1 MIEIKNKKDCC
12 GCHACYSICPKKAIQ
27 MKEDENGFLV
37 PKISKNKCINC
48 ELCKK
53 VCPIIN
59 LSKTTN
65 NPVAYAMI
73 NNDIGVRKESS
84 SGGIFS
90 LIAECIL
97 ELDGI
102 VFGATFNEQFEVIHS
117 YITQKSELN
126 KLRGSKYVQSSIGDC
141 FIMAKQ
147 FLDNNRY
154 VLFSGTP
161 CQIEGLKKYLG
172 KEYNKLYTQ
181 DIICH
186 GVPSPKIWRKYL
198 QYREQKDGGEKAVKI
213 SFRDK
218 RRSWNNYEI
227 SFRYNNHV
235 YTQDRNTDLFMRLF
249 LQNISLR
256 ESCYECKFK
265 KIDRISDI
273 TLADFWGIKK
283 ILPKFNDNNGTS
295 LVIIN
300 SDRGKELFNKIKNKT
315 RYTEVELQ
323 EALKYNKSMSES
335 SKRPKQREEFFRE
348 INERNIE
355 KVAQKYIPKISFYDK
370 IKIKVKKLL
379 RK

>member
-102 VFGATFNEQFEVIHS
+102 VFGAMFNEQFEVIHS

-126 KLRGSKYVQSSIGDC
+126 KLRGSKYVQSSIDDC
-141 FIMAKQ
+141 FIVAKQ

-172 KEYNKLYTQ
+172 KEYDKLYTQ

-186 GVPSPKIWRKYL
+186 GVPSPRIWREYL
-198 QYREQKDGGEKAVKI
+198 QYRVKKDKGEETIKI
-213 SFRDK
+213 NFRDK
-218 RRSWNNYEI
+218 RRSWNNFEI
-227 SFRYNNHV
+227 SFKYNNKK
-235 YTQDRNTDLFMRLF
+235 YIKDKNDDLFMKAF
-249 LQNISLR
+249 LNNILLR

-265 KIDRISDI
+265 KINRISDI
-273 TLADFWGIKK
+273 TLADFWGIGKV
-283 ILPKFNDNNGTS
+283 LPQFNDNKGTS

-300 SDRGKELFNKIKNKT
+300 SDKGKELFSKIKNKT
-315 RYTEVELQ
+315 QYAKVELYD
-323 EALKYNKSMSES
+323 ALKYNKAMVES
-335 SKRPKQREEFFRE
+335 PKKPNQREEFLKE
-348 INERNIE
+348 VNEKNLE
-355 KVAQKYIPKISFYDK
+355 KSVKKFVPKMSFKNK
-370 IKIKVKKLL
+370 IKIELKKLL
-379 RK
+379 KK